1 MNTLKSIAAK
11 GSFAAFL
18 VSVSG
23 ILLADELN
31 LRPGVTEISKSV
43 YDLHNLILL
52 ICVVIGVVVYG
63 VMFVSMYLHRKSRGH
78 EAAQFDDNHTLE
90 IAWTIIPTLIL
101 VGMFIPSYGVLKEMY
116 NTDNAEMTVEVRGYQ
131 WKWEYKYVDEDY
143 NNSFSFFSNLATPRA
158 QIKNRQVKTETYL
171 LEVDEPLRIPAN
183 RKVKFLVTA
192 EDVIHAWW
200 VPDFGI
206 KRDAVPGIINEL
218 WAIVPEPGTYRG
230 QCTELCG
237 KDHGFMPIVV
247 EVLPEREFDLW
258 YQDKVAEKIALDQST
273 KKQAGIEFLTVS
285 SGG

>member
-1 MNTLKSIAAK
+1 MNTLKSITTRLAL
-11 GSFAAFL
+11 SLPL
-18 VSVSG
+18 VLASG
-23 ILLADELN
+23 LALADELN
-31 LRPGVTEISKSV
+31 LRAGVTEISKSV
-43 YDLHNLILL
+43 YELHNLILL
-52 ICVVIGVVVYG
+52 ICVLIGVVVYG

-78 EAAQFDDNHTLE
+78 EPAQFDDNHALE
-90 IAWTIIPTLIL
+90 ITWTVIPTLIL
-101 VGMFIPSYGVLKEMY
+101 VGMFIPSFGVLKQMY
-116 NTDNAEMTVEVRGYQ
+116 NTENAAMTVEVRGYQ

-143 NNSFSFFSNLATPRA
+143 NNSFSFFSNLSTPRA

-206 KRDAVPGIINEL
+206 KRDAIPGIINEL
-218 WAIVPEPGTYRG
+218 WTIVPEPGTYRG

-247 EVLPEREFDLW
+247 EVLPEVEFDLW
-258 YQDKVAEKIALDQST
+258 YQDKVAEKIALDQSR
-273 KKQAGIEFLTVS
+273 KRQSSPEFLTVS